1 MDDNNTLTELEELVE
16 RLGMKIRY
24 EPVYVSGSGY
34 CRIKEQ
40 EFVIINNKATPREKI
55 HILMDAVKQRDL
67 TDVDILPSIMEL
79 LDKKYE

>member
-1 MDDNNTLTELEELVE
+1 MNVNDTLIELEEFVE

-40 EFVIINNKATPREKI
+40 KFVIINNKATPREKI
-55 HILMDAVKQRDL
+55 HILIDAVKQRDL
-67 TDVDILPSIMEL
+67 TDVDILPSIREL
-79 LDKKYE
+79 LNK